1 MQSMP
6 WMRKRGS
13 HRLVHTWL
21 TAVACLFL
29 LDPGF
34 VSGVL
39 NTKRIHA
46 SIVKGAT
53 GDSNMQ
59 GGMPEVSRRTVTN
72 IFNVAFVAYLA
83 CLLTRLPLGGYI
95 AALGDPSANS
105 GSGAETWGIW
115 RQDPGPRG
123 VRLSSFRE
131 LEANGNVAP
140 ADWKFDAADW
150 WLEEHGL
157 IMPQPE
163 TPLPPGKY
171 VVTGDREVIST
182 LTVHPKDAEGSQ
194 RWELSNGAKLHDV
207 THLPC
212 RSARYTPT
220 RGGDACSPADAI
232 SSDFPVA
239 PGARMPFVKGC
250 EKQDYAVL
258 FVLGLP
264 A

>member
-1 MQSMP
+1 MHQPMYI
-6 WMRKRGS
+6 G
-13 HRLVHTWL
+13 VI
-21 TAVACLFL
+21 AGACLL
-29 LDPGF
+29 LQDSCF
-34 VSGVL
+34 VSGTL
-39 NTKRIHA
+39 YTSTSHP
-46 SIVKGAT
+46 STMKGAT
-53 GDSNMQ
+53 GDSGMQ
-59 GGMPEVSRRTVTN
+59 GQMPEIPRRTVTN

-83 CLLTRLPLGGYI
+83 YLFTRLPLGGYI
-95 AALGDPSANS
+95 AALADPSANS

-123 VRLSSFRE
+123 VRLSDYGE
-131 LEANGNVAP
+131 LKANGGRAP
-140 ADWKFDAADW
+140 ADWTFDATDW

-171 VVTGDREVIST
+171 VVSGDREVIST
-182 LTVHPKDAEGSQ
+182 LTVHPKDKEGSQ
-194 RWELSNGAKLHDV
+194 RWELSNGAKLYDV

-212 RSARYTPT
+212 RSARYTQT
-220 RGGDACSPADAI
+220 QAGDSCSPARAI

-250 EKQDYAVL
+250 KKQDYAVL